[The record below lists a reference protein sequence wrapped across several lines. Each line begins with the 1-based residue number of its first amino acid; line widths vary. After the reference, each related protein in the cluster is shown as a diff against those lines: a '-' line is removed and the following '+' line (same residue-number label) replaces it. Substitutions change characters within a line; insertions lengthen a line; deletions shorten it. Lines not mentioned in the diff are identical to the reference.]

1 MVVNKQNKFATK
13 ILFEGVKMK
22 NLLTQNDLANLLG
35 YSERTINTYVTLG
48 KIPKPK
54 KIFGK
59 RVWEKETILKWLE
72 RKGIHI
78 NNEGV

>member
-1 MVVNKQNKFATK
+1 
-13 ILFEGVKMK
+13 MK
-22 NLLTQNDLANLLG
+22 DLLTVDDLSKLLR
-35 YSERTINTYVTLG
+35 YSKATINSYITLG

-72 RKGIHI
+72 EKGIHI